1 VVSRLVG
8 SSSDL
13 WLSRSWT
20 TRTRRPAE
28 RADAYHFVTPEQF
41 QARIDSGGFLE
52 WIDFLDYRQGTPL
65 PDPPQGAHAVFEI
78 DVNGARAIRAL
89 DPDALLI
96 FVDAPSAAEQERRIR
111 RRGDSEQKVAQRL
124 EKSAEERALAAELD
138 MRVVIN
144 DDVDR
149 ACAEIAALIAD
160 AAASRS
166 TDRR

>member
-1 VVSRLVG
+1 VVSRLVE

-20 TRTRRPAE
+20 TRARRPGE

-65 PDPPQGAHAVFEI
+65 PDPPDGAHAVFEI

-89 DPDALLI
+89 DPEALLI

-124 EKSAEERALAAELD
+124 EKSAEERALATELD

-149 ACAEIAALIAD
+149 ACAEIAAVI
-160 AAASRS
+160 AAA
-166 TDRR
+166 TADR